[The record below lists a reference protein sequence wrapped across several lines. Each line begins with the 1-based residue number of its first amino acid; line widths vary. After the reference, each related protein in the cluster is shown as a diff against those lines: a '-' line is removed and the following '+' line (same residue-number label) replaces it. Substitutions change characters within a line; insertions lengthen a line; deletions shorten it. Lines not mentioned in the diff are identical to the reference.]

1 MNAETKEENIDVFE
15 ETDGSVTVELPESI
29 PAPDDQNIE
38 SSASEVEDQ
47 DEDTH
52 AVREARRARRR
63 AKKEYIKK
71 TNEEK
76 DHRLNLL
83 SRQNQELQ
91 ERLAAIERKTQSADL
106 ARLDSAISDEESRLE
121 YFRRKMQEATD
132 HSDGN
137 TFTQAQEAWYD
148 SRRKL
153 EAMQGF
159 KHRAVQ
165 TVNNDAGQANP
176 RLINL
181 AKKWMDRNPWYDPRG
196 GDEDSQIAKIVDN
209 KLAEEGWDPTN
220 EDYWEE
226 FDRRL
231 QQRLPNR
238 YTTDN
243 DEQPRRRPRSFVTG
257 SSRESSGSRS
267 GGNTFVLEPE
277 QVRAMKDAGLWDDPA
292 SRNRMI
298 KRYAEQARNNKG

>member
-29 PAPDDQNIE
+29 PSPDEQSIE
-38 SSASEVEDQ
+38 SSASETEEQGEETD
-47 DEDTH
+47 
-52 AVREARRARRR
+52 AIREARRARRR

-76 DHRLNLL
+76 DHRLILL

-91 ERLAAIERKTQSADL
+91 ERLAAVERKTQSADL

-132 HSDGN
+132 NSDGN
-137 TFTQAQEAWYD
+137 AFTQAQEAWYD

-165 TVNNDAGQANP
+165 IVNNDAGQANP

-209 KLAEEGWDPTN
+209 KLAEEGWDPTT

-238 YTTDN
+238 YTTDH
-243 DEQPRRRPRSFVTG
+243 DEQPRRRPKSFVTG

-292 SRNRMI
+292 ARNRMI